1 MQMYRISFVAHRL
14 ICINACQ
21 NTLAYV
27 SGLPQGLRG
36 EEILDG
42 GGGKRNEVS
51 IPSLYLL
58 FAFLFSFPPETPYN
72 QARYTLLSSKV

>member
-1 MQMYRISFVAHRL
+1 MVFPLLHIGLFVSMHDRTGY
-14 ICINACQ
+14 
-21 NTLAYV
+21 TLAYV
-27 SGLPQGLRG
+27 SRLPQGLRG

-42 GGGKRNEVS
+42 GGGKRKEVS
-51 IPSLYLL
+51 ISSLYLL